1 MCCSVSEWSFA
12 SQLPLSQC
20 RMRTLS
26 SPSSVILLPP
36 SMTVSWSIGRSIVAV
51 TLIVTGSSPQ
61 SKVMIPPCMTAA
73 LSLSNVQL
81 AALPSPTTV
90 VGLETSAGLASS
102 GSGWEHLPSGL
113 PALATGPVLPPELPA
128 SEPPLLPPSLLRS
141 PPALDCPPLPELE
154 LPRPPLPPPTFCAR
168 PPLPDVCSPAAAPPE
183 PLLVAAPPVPLIA
196 AAVESSSSPPHAQNS
211 RHAIGQTIA
220 RRWVLTQSSPCL
232 VRRRVTEPRARS
244 IQRCGPHP
252 WRRTARGRR
261 PRTTVVPELLRR
273 LRCTRCRR

>member
-26 SPSSVILLPP
+26 SPASVILLPP
-36 SMTVSWSIGRSIVAV
+36 
-51 TLIVTGSSPQ
+51 
-61 SKVMIPPCMTAA
+61 
-73 LSLSNVQL
+73 
-81 AALPSPTTV
+81 
-90 VGLETSAGLASS
+90 
-102 GSGWEHLPSGL
+102 
-113 PALATGPVLPPELPA
+113 
-128 SEPPLLPPSLLRS
+128 S

-196 AAVESSSSPPHAQNS
+196 AVVESSSSPPHAQNS

-220 RRWVLTQSSPCL
+220 RRWVLTQSS
-232 VRRRVTEPRARS
+232 R
-244 IQRCGPHP
+244 
-252 WRRTARGRR
+252 
-261 PRTTVVPELLRR
+261 
-273 LRCTRCRR
+273 